1 MYSFHLTGSPW
12 FLLLIPVGLWIV
24 WRTNA
29 GGNAPGSAG
38 RILFAL
44 QALALILLSLSLT
57 GPELR
62 RHQIRFHNPAIL
74 ILRDQSAS
82 FRAGATLGLGERYS
96 EFQARLAAAYGARKF
111 DVRVADFAS
120 VGWPVSGFSGAS
132 PPPAPASGDP
142 TSLAAAAEFADTAA
156 IPNLQAV
163 FLFSDGRAVLD
174 SGRSARAWRVP
185 VYPVVFVPDSIA
197 EVQAT
202 AVTVEDGGVEAK
214 WETVGRSAGDPRL
227 RLLRGG
233 KTVLDRKLPAAAPAG
248 TDGSHSFLFAWSPP
262 PGNGPLRAILEP
274 AQATADFDPWN
285 DTVPVAATGSA
296 AAQRVFVLKPIRS
309 LDEKAMLDALR
320 AQGNLNVTYF
330 SAEEASALAPTA
342 GDQVWAEAGALA
354 NGKVTAWLRA
364 QAGKAVIYARA
375 DGFAPMTGPAPRD
388 GTGLPDAPWPDFTPA
403 AEIKPAKVASEAFP
417 DEIVRLRS
425 LSADPLRAP
434 PAPPRGTWVEIREGG
449 KRGLLM
455 GRIELG
461 RGKRAFFF
469 CLPAIW
475 RNTFDPQSDF
485 AAREN
490 IGAYVRAAHALAGQ
504 DENAARVSLPRRLIA
519 GLPFDADI
527 EMPEGAAGEAAFGV
541 AGAGFAKEWI
551 RSPANGNAA
560 EWTAKE
566 IVLPAGR
573 YRAWQRS
580 GTDTLW
586 RDSLAVA
593 PREALELARLGFDA
607 GNLADLASR
616 SGGAVLWPAGSGV
629 TSQLPTL
636 PAAQIRMD
644 RTVATR
650 LYNTLPLCL
659 FVLAVLALSWTLRKK
674 WDLD

>member
-12 FLLLIPVGLWIV
+12 FLLLIPVGLWIL
-24 WRTNA
+24 WGTNA
-29 GGNAPGSAG
+29 GGSAPGPAG

-44 QALALILLSLSLT
+44 QALALVLLAFSLT

-62 RHQIRFHNPAIL
+62 RHQIRFHNPSIL

-82 FRAGATLGLGERYS
+82 FHAGGTLGLGGRYAG
-96 EFQARLAAAYGARKF
+96 FQTQLAAAYGARKF

-120 VGWPVSGFSGAS
+120 GEL
-132 PPPAPASGDP
+132 
-142 TSLAAAAEFADTAA
+142 TSLAAAADFADTAA
-156 IPNLQAV
+156 IANLQAV

-174 SGRSARAWRVP
+174 SGRSARSWRVP
-185 VYPVVFVPDSIA
+185 VYPVVFAPDSIA

-202 AVTVEDGGVEAK
+202 SVSVDESGLEAK
-214 WETVGRSAGDPRL
+214 WETVGRLEGDPRL

-233 KTVLDRKLPAAAPAG
+233 KTVLDRKLPSAG
-248 TDGSHSFLFAWSPP
+248 PPDADGMRSFRFAWSPP

-274 AQATADFDPWN
+274 ARAAADFDPWN

-309 LDEKAMLDALR
+309 LDERAMLDALR
-320 AQGNLNVTYF
+320 AQGNLNVTF
-330 SAEEASALAPTA
+330 FAAGEAAASAPAA
-342 GDQVWAEAGALA
+342 GDQVWVESGALA
-354 NGKVTAWLRA
+354 DGKLAAWLRT
-364 QAGKAVIYARA
+364 QAGTVVIYARA
-375 DGFAPMTGPAPRD
+375 EGTGSAQGTGQGARD
-388 GTGLPDAPWPDFTPA
+388 GIGLPEAPWPEFAPA
-403 AEIKPAKVASEAFP
+403 AEIKPAKMASEAFP
-417 DEIVRLRS
+417 DEVVRLKS

-434 PAPPRGTWVEIREGG
+434 AAPARGAWVEILEGG
-449 KRGLLM
+449 KRGMLM

-461 RGKRAFFF
+461 RGKRALFF

-475 RNTFDPQSDF
+475 KNVFDPQGDF

-490 IGAYVRAAHALAGQ
+490 IAAYVRAAHALAGQ
-504 DENAARVSLPRRLIA
+504 VENAGRVSLPRRLIA
-519 GLPFDADI
+519 GLPFDVDI
-527 EMPEGAAGEAAFGV
+527 EMPESAAGAAAFGV

-551 RSPANGNAA
+551 RSPANGNDAQ
-560 EWTAKE
+560 WTAKE
-566 IVLPAGR
+566 IALPAGR

-607 GNLADLASR
+607 GSLADLASR
-616 SGGAVLWPAGSGV
+616 SGGAVLRPAGSEV